1 MHNNS
6 QSRAYWAPEC
16 FQTNTPITESID
28 LWAVGVIVYIMLV
41 GSHPFDT
48 LGIASDQEIEECI
61 QTNPVPPMTQ
71 QLTSH
76 LSPAAK
82 DFIKSLMNPDPEQ
95 RLTALSALRHS
106 WIRGEKTSTEKIT
119 ELYYKLTMYQD
130 LKHKLATGIFA
141 ALVDGGIN
149 TEMNNDA
156 ASRTHILKRAFQI
169 FDNQNKGYV
178 SGSDLNRVITKVTGK
193 TLTDQDQKNMMSI
206 AKKKSTRNYT
216 GLSLSDFSQLFSKLS
231 HEHFLRGS
239 FIYKAGDPGDCMYFI
254 NSGKVEVR
262 TEKGHLVAI
271 LRHGDFFGEGSL
283 LEDRNYRFTS
293 VVCATPCDVIKVPRQ
308 DFDSYIKQ
316 SAGTKE
322 VLKSKYK
329 ARKLHQAKQLIQLQT
344 NLAKQ
349 SIRRGD
355 IVYREGDMGNSMYLV
370 DDDIGGKL
378 EVKRNGSTVHILQ
391 PGDTFGESSL
401 LFRHPRKSTV
411 ICATNECN
419 IHELRASAFLD
430 MLESDPSS
438 KAVMHQE
445 ASQRGWE

>member
-1 MHNNS
+1 M
-6 QSRAYWAPEC
+6 
-16 FQTNTPITESID
+16 NTPITESID

-48 LGIASDQEIEECI
+48 LGIASDQEIEQCI

-119 ELYYKLTMYQD
+119 ELYFKLTMYQD

-141 ALVDGGIN
+141 ALVDGGIK

-156 ASRTHILKRAFQI
+156 ASRTHILKRAFEV
-169 FDNQNKGYV
+169 FDEQKKGYV
-178 SGSDLNRVITKVTGK
+178 NESDLNRVITKVTGK

-206 AKKKSTRNYT
+206 AKKKSTRNHT
-216 GLSLSDFSQLFSKLS
+216 GLSLSDFSQSFSRLR
-231 HEHFLRGS
+231 HEHFQRGS
-239 FIYKAGDPGDCMYFI
+239 FVYKAGDLGDCMYFI
-254 NSGKVEVR
+254 NSGKVEIR

-283 LEDRNYRFTS
+283 LEDRNYRSTS
-293 VVCATPCDVIKVPRQ
+293 VIAATPVEVIKVPRL
-308 DFDSYIKQ
+308 DFDSYISNSRQ
-316 SAGTKE
+316 TKE

-329 ARKLHQAKQLIQLQT
+329 ARKLHQAKQLIRLQT
-344 NLAKQ
+344 NLTKQ
-349 SIRRGD
+349 SIKRDD
-355 IVYREGDMGNSMYLV
+355 IVYREGDMGDSMYLV
-370 DDDIGGKL
+370 DDDRGGKL
-378 EVKRNGSTVHILQ
+378 DVKRHGSTVHVLQ
-391 PGDTFGESSL
+391 SGDTFGESSL

-411 ICATNECN
+411 ICASNECN
-419 IHELRASAFLD
+419 IHELRASAFHD

-438 KAVMHQE
+438 KAALHQE
-445 ASQRGWE
+445 ASQRAWE